1 MYPFG
6 GPKMVQLGEINSIN
20 YFPVICFDCVTVC
33 RDFLSA
39 GMVLHIETLVRGLKT
54 YEPRVVSLV
63 CILRYFTGPII
74 LTGQ

>member
-39 GMVLHIETLVRGLKT
+39 GMVLHIETLVRGFNN
-54 YEPRVVSLV
+54 
-63 CILRYFTGPII
+63 LRASG
-74 LTGQ
+74 G